1 MEAPPRQRVEP
12 GRHVGADHL
21 RGGDDI
27 RRVRHARVQRS
38 SAIRRLTR
46 LGRCGCILGFL
57 LLAACGQGDRA
68 VFAESAPPPGLAERF
83 ATPPGWA
90 WGEIEVG
97 DAPVQRYGVAAA
109 TGVAKAQLLILP
121 DYGESAETWFE
132 TIRDLAADG
141 TTVWVLE
148 GVGQG
153 GSGRL
158 SGRRDLGELQ
168 SFDTNVAATQAM
180 IDLVVRPTAQRPLVL
195 MGQGDGAL
203 VAARAV
209 ETGAAPA
216 ALVLSAP
223 DCRFAPPAGALVFL
237 GLGHLRAPGGDAWRR
252 DAGGDFAAH
261 RTHDAFR
268 GAVTHAWQL
277 ANPSLRL
284 GGPSLDYEAALA
296 TLQHR
301 TASDLAKL
309 RPTPTLVLQPDRAPR
324 CLAPATAE
332 RQTIPGA
339 APAFE
344 LEDTS
349 HRTPWLNAL
358 DHFLVQ
364 TAAHTHPT
372 PGLSR

>member
-1 MEAPPRQRVEP
+1 VEAPPRQRVEP
-12 GRHVGADHL
+12 RGDVGR
-21 RGGDDI
+21 DDLA
-27 RRVRHARVQRS
+27 RVRHAHVLRS

-46 LGRCGCILGFL
+46 VGRCGCILAL
-57 LLAACGQGDRA
+57 LALAACGRDDRA
-68 VFAESAPPPGLAERF
+68 AFVESAPPPGLAERF
-83 ATPPGWA
+83 QPPESWA

-132 TIRDLAADG
+132 TARDLTASG

-158 SGRRDLGELQ
+158 TDRRDLGELT
-168 SFDTNVAATQAM
+168 SFDADVAATQAM
-180 IDLVVRPTAQRPLVL
+180 IDLVIRPTAQRPLVL
-195 MGQGDGAL
+195 MGQGVGAL

-209 ETGAAPA
+209 ETGADPA

-223 DCRFAPPAGALVFL
+223 DCRAGQPAGMLVFV
-237 GLGHLRAPGGDAWRR
+237 GLGRFRAPGDDAWRR
-252 DAGGDFAAH
+252 DTPDDFAAH

-284 GGPSLDYEAALA
+284 GGASLDYEAALA
-296 TLQHR
+296 RLHAPTE
-301 TASDLAKL
+301 SDLAKL
-309 RPTPTLVLQPDRAPR
+309 LGTPTLVLQPDRAPA
-324 CLAPATAE
+324 CLSPAGAQL
-332 RQTIPGA
+332 QTIAGA
-339 APAFE
+339 DPTLE
-344 LEDTS
+344 LEDTA
-349 HRTPWLNAL
+349 HRTPWLTAL
-358 DHFLVQ
+358 ERFIAQV
-364 TAAHTHPT
+364 AARVR
-372 PGLSR
+372 GSS